1 MNELIENT
9 IQIISTISHSSKG
22 YLLQLDENGYKVLKI
37 WGGKIAEFEL
47 LNDVLFNIFKTDG
60 ISTEKVAALPTVKQ
74 LLKKIPAAE
83 LFINKLI
90 EQSDKNQVIFILL
103 FNNEKS

>member
-9 IQIISTISHSSKG
+9 IQIISIISHSSKG

-60 ISTEKVAALPTVKQ
+60 ISTEKVTALPTV
-74 LLKKIPAAE
+74 
-83 LFINKLI
+83 
-90 EQSDKNQVIFILL
+90 
-103 FNNEKS
+103 NNY

>member
-1 MNELIENT
+1 
-9 IQIISTISHSSKG
+9 
-22 YLLQLDENGYKVLKI
+22 LQLDENGYKVLKI
-37 WGGKIAEFEL
+37 WGGKIEEFEL

-83 LFINKLI
+83 LFINKLV
-90 EQSDKNQVIFILL
+90 EQSDKIRLSSYS
-103 FNNEKS
+103 FNNEKADLRMRAKKNHFILSILVSRF